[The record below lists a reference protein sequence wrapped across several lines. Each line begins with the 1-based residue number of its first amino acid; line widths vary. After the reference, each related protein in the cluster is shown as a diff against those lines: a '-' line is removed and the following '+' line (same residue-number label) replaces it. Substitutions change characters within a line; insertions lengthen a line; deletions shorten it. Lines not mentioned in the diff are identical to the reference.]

1 MRRSLLL
8 AATGLALAATAAPAL
23 AAPQARLERLAARV
37 IILPEARN
45 NITAE
50 VKPGKAGGGAT
61 PTLHAEGS
69 DMVVSGD
76 LTKGKM
82 ENCRANAD
90 RIKLGFWNSTPVAD
104 LPVVTVH
111 VPRDAVVVA
120 DGVVVGDISPAQSVN
135 LEQKRCGYWRIGD
148 VTGALNLSLSGL
160 GDVRAGSSNSAVLRV
175 AGLGDVRIR
184 STRDLTASMS
194 GMGDL
199 VIDEVNGPVDASLSG
214 MGDVRIRGGHASTL
228 RLRLSGMGDLS
239 YAGVAD
245 SLEASASGMGS
256 IHVSKVTG
264 AVHKSQS
271 GMASIHVGN

>member
-1 MRRSLLL
+1 MRLSLLL
-8 AATGLALAATAAPAL
+8 AAAGLMLAATAAPAL
-23 AAPQARLERLAARV
+23 AAPEVRLEGVAARV
-37 IILPEARN
+37 IILSEARN

-50 VKPGKAGGGAT
+50 VKPGKAGGVPT
-61 PTLHAEGS
+61 PTLQVQGVN
-69 DMVVSGD
+69 MVISAG
-76 LTKGKM
+76 LSKSRM
-82 ENCRANAD
+82 ENCRANAE

-111 VPRDAVVVA
+111 VPRDVVVVA
-120 DGVVVGDISPAQSVN
+120 DGAIVGEIGQAQSVN
-135 LEQKRCGYWRIGD
+135 LEQKRCSYWRIGD
-148 VTGALNLSLSGL
+148 VAGPLNLSLSGL
-160 GDVRAGSSNSAVLRV
+160 GDVRAGSSGSALLRV
-175 AGLGDVRIR
+175 AGLGDVRVR
-184 STRDLTASMS
+184 STGALTSTMS

-199 VIDEVNGPVDASLSG
+199 VVDEVNGPVDAALSG
-214 MGDVRIRGGHASTL
+214 MGDLRVRGGHATTL

-239 YAGVAD
+239 FGGVAD